1 MPSLATLITPQNME
15 EDAGDEGKEAEADR
29 VNSATDS
36 ESVEEMI
43 LRKYEF
49 CQKLGKGAFGVVW
62 KVIYKMS
69 RKPAALKKVF
79 HAWRTRRDAQRMYR
93 EITYLQALRGHDN
106 IVDMR
111 RMYVCAPPAVEG
123 GPSRLPR
130 VPSPFPFEAVGCQ
143 SGVTVG
149 PVRGHKEA
157 RPASPISTSHS
168 QSPVNRTPQP
178 MSPTTPSTLYA
189 ASPSHLPPPPS
200 PPRSPPTLPP
210 GCPL

>member
-1 MPSLATLITPQNME
+1 MSLDKTVFHVKRVFRRSAPFSTKSGAAVCPPFKPGRTPFTVPTTHHGIPPHLCRRQTQTPPLQRTGSREEVPSLATLITPQNME

-123 GPSRLPR
+123 GPSRLP
-130 VPSPFPFEAVGCQ
+130 
-143 SGVTVG
+143 
-149 PVRGHKEA
+149 
-157 RPASPISTSHS
+157 
-168 QSPVNRTPQP
+168 
-178 MSPTTPSTLYA
+178 
-189 ASPSHLPPPPS
+189 
-200 PPRSPPTLPP
+200 
-210 GCPL
+210 

>member
-1 MPSLATLITPQNME
+1 MLSSMHTSLGTFII
-15 EDAGDEGKEAEADR
+15 DR
-29 VNSATDS
+29 LSTDSTDS

-123 GPSRLPR
+123 GPSRP
-130 VPSPFPFEAVGCQ
+130 PSFPLLSFSSSQPSREAVGCQ
-143 SGVTVG
+143 S
-149 PVRGHKEA
+149 
-157 RPASPISTSHS
+157 
-168 QSPVNRTPQP
+168 
-178 MSPTTPSTLYA
+178 L
-189 ASPSHLPPPPS
+189 
-200 PPRSPPTLPP
+200 
-210 GCPL
+210 